1 MICKSCG
8 REIES
13 NSLFCNWCGERQIKE
28 RKKKDE
34 IKIPT
39 PRRLSSGSWRIY
51 LDAEKQSVTEPTKD
65 LCIARAKAI
74 RAGFIAQKKSAPK
87 LTVGD
92 AIDKM
97 LLERGPSLSPSTRRN
112 YKSYRNNHFQDLME
126 CSISGVSKSDWQIAI
141 SNELSTCSPKTV
153 SNVWDLIQATM
164 GYLDIEKPDVTLA
177 KFQKGGMPYLDYEQI
192 KKFVPALRGRPIEL
206 AALLGLHSLRRS
218 EILALKRSDIHTE
231 KSGSEFIRVSG
242 AVVFDENNKL
252 VYKETNKTSK
262 SARDIPVLIPRLL
275 ELLPQDDIPL
285 IECHP
290 NTILTRINRI
300 CEENSLPHIGVHG
313 LRRSFCSL
321 AYHLGWNE
329 ERTMRV
335 GGWNDLR
342 IVHECYLAEAQKD
355 KDRDSQRMRRFYQK
369 I

>member
-1 MICKSCG
+1 MICRSCG
-8 REIES
+8 REIEN
-13 NSLFCNWCGERQIKE
+13 NSLFCNWCGEKQIKE

-39 PRRLSSGSWRIY
+39 PRKLASGSWRIY

-112 YKSYRNNHFQDLME
+112 YKSYRNNHFQSLMDRG
-126 CSISGVSKSDWQIAI
+126 ISGLSKSDWQIAI
-141 SNELSTCSPKTV
+141 REELANNSPKTV
-153 SNVWDLIQATM
+153 SNAWALITATM
-164 GYLDIEKPDVTLA
+164 SYLDIEKPDVTLA
-177 KFQKGGMPYLDYEQI
+177 KFKKGGKPSLDYEQI
-192 KKFVPALRGRPIEL
+192 KKFVPLLRGQPVEL
-206 AALLGLHSLRRS
+206 AAMLGLHSLRRS
-218 EILALKRSDIHTE
+218 EIMALQRSDIHTE
-231 KSGSEFIRVSG
+231 KRGGEFIRVSG
-242 AVVFDENNKL
+242 SVVFDENNKL
-252 VYKETNKTSK
+252 VHKETNKTSK
-262 SARDIPVLIPRLL
+262 STRDIPVMIPRLL
-275 ELLPQDDIPL
+275 ELLPQEDGPL
-285 IECHP
+285 ITCNP
-290 NTILTRINRI
+290 NTIWARVNRL
-300 CEENSLPHIGVHG
+300 CKKNSLPAIGVHG

-321 AYHLGWNE
+321 AYHLGWSE

-335 GGWNDLR
+335 GGWDDLKT
-342 IVHECYLAEAQKD
+342 VHECYLDEAQKD
-355 KDRDSQRMRRFYQK
+355 KDRDSQRMKRFYQK